1 LARMFR
7 STMASISA
15 IRVRSAECS
24 LVESAL
30 RVATLVYR
38 TDGTAFARGGHIEIG
53 KKRDDAAIKSYC
65 CYIPT
70 EFQKGEVDLCF
81 YQCYV
86 QRTFDFL
93 CLCRPRLFQP
103 RRIVVEL
110 LFINSCQP
118 CNACLAENALV
129 VFQKALHV
137 KFPNDLILALQGGR
151 DIFLVK

>member
-1 LARMFR
+1 
-7 STMASISA
+7 MASISA

-86 QRTFDFL
+86 AT
-93 CLCRPRLFQP
+93 RLRLKKP
-103 RRIVVEL
+103 VTI
-110 LFINSCQP
+110 C
-118 CNACLAENALV
+118 
-129 VFQKALHV
+129 H
-137 KFPNDLILALQGGR
+137 ILALPH
-151 DIFLVK
+151 